1 MEIVTEDINLGD
13 KSLIIILRVCVPVA
27 VSISNGYL
35 IEDRIK
41 LKLVKAKYSVQNISL
56 ARFLALVKFREG
68 KHSSLVNLTDSIN
81 RVSIQIS
88 SISIINPAW

>member
-35 IEDRIK
+35 IEDRIE
-41 LKLVKAKYSVQNISL
+41 LKLHESKQNIPFKIYL
-56 ARFLALVKFREG
+56 WCVF
-68 KHSSLVNLTDSIN
+68 
-81 RVSIQIS
+81 
-88 SISIINPAW
+88 

>member
-41 LKLVKAKYSVQNISL
+41 LKLVKAKYSV
-56 ARFLALVKFREG
+56 
-68 KHSSLVNLTDSIN
+68 
-81 RVSIQIS
+81 
-88 SISIINPAW
+88 

>member
-41 LKLVKAKYSVQNISL
+41 LKLVKAKYSVQNIS
-56 ARFLALVKFREG
+56 FLALVKFRKG
-68 KHSSLVNLTDSIN
+68 SI
-81 RVSIQIS
+81 RVS
-88 SISIINPAW
+88 SI